1 VLRLNEMCG
10 LDTFGNGEFNLRG
23 AMRGARGLI
32 EALEESAALE
42 QLDHELDHEL
52 DVTHNGVP
60 QWPVRQQ
67 LEQSARKRR
76 PPVELVI

>member
-1 VLRLNEMCG
+1 MLRLNEMCG

-42 QLDHELDHEL
+42 QLDHELD
-52 DVTHNGVP
+52 VTHNGVP